1 MVGADFL
8 EKEFKALARQIMDV
22 VEIAFIQ
29 EKQKDEARFKLAR
42 KKILDAVND
51 TKRHLLKQIKGE
63 VNEGKGV

>member
-1 MVGADFL
+1 MVGTDFL

-51 TKRHLLKQIKGE
+51 TKRHLIKQVKGE
-63 VNEGKGV
+63 ANEGKGI